1 MCKMDFSELMGTLC
15 PAGACSA
22 CAGCSTQL
30 RSYVENADAY
40 KNDPAIRKSEYSP
53 AKAPLEVATVLYE
66 SWEAAYW
73 TGGKLSKPTVI
84 TYYFSDKHADFHG
97 NVSGVIYTSTGISY
111 TWQEQWKEA
120 IRLAAAVHNSASGI
134 MLIEVDDP
142 SKADITW
149 RIEEMKEASGLGL
162 VMAPGPTAF
171 NGDIWVNAQYIDQLQ
186 KMDLMP
192 GGQGFEF
199 VIHEFGHAIG
209 MNHLYAGRY
218 VLPGVEFNRSV
229 SIMTHEED
237 PTGLMHSLSAID
249 IGALSYV
256 YGTNAQK
263 LAAPVQWE
271 QLSSGGLK
279 SVGSNAGNTIV
290 GIAGRDW
297 EVGGAGSD
305 KLNGGEGNDFL
316 DPGLGQDIVLGGT
329 GTDTL
334 IVSVRMRALL
344 QNPDSLIFRDNTM
357 QAGDEAGKEG
367 VFKSGS
373 NTIAFTGIEKI
384 QFLDGILDLRDK
396 SWSVFKEADFANRAV
411 KVITGVDASD
421 IQLKTYAEAIQ
432 LGGSSEAEVLARI
445 LSDYQASRSPLSD
458 IDFVKL
464 IVQNSYG
471 NLENNHF
478 IEGLVKGLQQG
489 IWTRD
494 ALALQFANSAELLGS
509 EAVVASIMGDKSP
522 RHEEN
527 TISVASERTYEGTS
541 ANDVFLVQ
549 NSGVVLG
556 NGGHDQLFL
565 SALRPDNISDI
576 VKINAIETGGGKS
589 GSLLLN
595 GNTINFTS
603 IEEIRF
609 LNGSLNFN
617 PDSISARLTRVFLT
631 AVGHAPSDENLADFV
646 RLVSTGS
653 ETIQSIS
660 QDLVRSSEFS
670 KMYATIVGS
679 TASEAVSLRGD
690 FIKHIWQVALGREP
704 TKIEMAQWQDILS
717 NQGHAYTGHL
727 IDVLTSSVEGK
738 AHFNGV
744 VAAGIWVQDQAG
756 ADISRIFHGIIGRL
770 PLETE
775 LGPLVWNV
783 VAGGESYVNVA
794 KHLLDLTLSGV
805 DSNLEF
811 VKQIS
816 FQVLGHSVDQHTAET
831 WGENI
836 SSGILNRAQF
846 VLTLVNDPSHYGEW
860 LNQVDA
866 AKGAIAEA
874 VTEIRLSSSQV
885 YENDPG
891 IIVGNLSWDQSSIG
905 AVSYT
910 IDDQRFEIADHGQ
923 IRLRQG
929 VFLDHESASKITFTV
944 TATDSSILH
953 HKTTFVI
960 DVLDVNE
967 APGAL
972 TLSGTSVR
980 ENDKGAVIGVLG
992 WSDPDKNEVLRYSLS
1007 DNRFDVVDGKL
1018 VLKAGIALD
1027 FESQAAIPLS
1037 VTATDKG
1044 GLTTSRDFNIQ
1055 VIDVNEAPGVLTLS
1069 GTSVR
1074 ENDKGAVIGVLG
1086 WSDPDKNEVLRY
1098 SLSDSRFDVVDGKL
1112 VLKAGIALDFESQ
1125 AAIPLSV
1132 TATDKGGLTTSRD
1145 FNIQVIDVNEAPGHI
1160 NFDEFKTYSQVSG
1173 ANVGLISVSDPD
1185 FGDMASVTVSDD
1197 RFEIISG
1204 LLKLRDGLSFNN
1216 IYDTIYQITIKAM
1229 DLSGFESERTVDFT
1243 VVGAQPAQ
1251 YLQPGSRVAGFTLS
1265 DDFVA
1270 ESLTVMSDIHRI
1282 SSSSSGMLTVHLNS
1296 GEAISLGNEVKTLK
1310 IGDGEINFSGG
1321 SSPAQVMMMYE
1332 GLLGRSADKSGLNFW
1347 SGHLREG
1354 DLATSVAA
1362 AIMSSEEFQTRSGQL
1377 TDANFVKYLYNGI
1390 LGRAADEGG
1399 IVSHLSALQ
1408 HGATRESLVTNF
1420 VHSGEA
1426 INRFEGLNPNGVWTV
1441 DNDARSVHML
1451 YDAVLNRTADESGFQ
1466 TWTAAL
1472 KNGWDL
1478 KSMTSSLLNSNEFKE
1493 SHHGI
1498 SDQEFISLIY
1508 HNALERSPDQAGFA
1522 FWSDKLATQSLL
1534 REDLAMIIGTST
1546 EQAAQFDQHPISD
1559 IFGL

>member
-1 MCKMDFSELMGTLC
+1 
-15 PAGACSA
+15 
-22 CAGCSTQL
+22 
-30 RSYVENADAY
+30 
-40 KNDPAIRKSEYSP
+40 
-53 AKAPLEVATVLYE
+53 
-66 SWEAAYW
+66 
-73 TGGKLSKPTVI
+73 
-84 TYYFSDKHADFHG
+84 
-97 NVSGVIYTSTGISY
+97 
-111 TWQEQWKEA
+111 
-120 IRLAAAVHNSASGI
+120 
-134 MLIEVDDP
+134 
-142 SKADITW
+142 
-149 RIEEMKEASGLGL
+149 
-162 VMAPGPTAF
+162 
-171 NGDIWVNAQYIDQLQ
+171 
-186 KMDLMP
+186 
-192 GGQGFEF
+192 
-199 VIHEFGHAIG
+199 
-209 MNHLYAGRY
+209 
-218 VLPGVEFNRSV
+218 VEFNRSV

-271 QLSSGGLK
+271 QLSNGGLK

-396 SWSVFKEADFANRAV
+396 SWSVFKEAVFANRAV

-445 LSDYQASRSPLSD
+445 LSDYQASRSLLSD

-576 VKINAIETGGGKS
+576 VKINAIEKGDGKS

-595 GNTINFTS
+595 GNTINFSS

-617 PDSISARLTRVFLT
+617 PDSIAAKITRVFLT

-775 LGPLVWNV
+775 LGPLVWKV

-794 KHLLDLTLSGV
+794 KHLLDLTLSSV

-816 FQVLGHSVDQHTAET
+816 FKVLGHSVDQHTAET
-831 WGENI
+831 WGEKI
-836 SSGILNRAQF
+836 ASGILDRAQF

-860 LNQVDA
+860 LNQIDA

-891 IIVGNLSWDQSSIG
+891 IVVGNLSWDQSSIG
-905 AVSYT
+905 AVRYT

-944 TATDSSILH
+944 TATDASILY

-967 APGAL
+967 APSAL

-1037 VTATDKG
+1037 ITATDKG

-1098 SLSDSRFDVVDGKL
+1098 SLSDNRFDVVDGKL

-1125 AAIPLSV
+1125 AAIPLSI
-1132 TATDKGGLTTSRD
+1132 TATDKGGLTTSRDFNIQVIDVNEAPGVLTLSGTSVRENDRGAVIGVLGESDPDKNEVLRYSLSDNRFDVVDGKLVLKAGIALDFESQAAIPLSITATDKGGLTTSRDFNIQVIDVNEAPGVLTLSGTSVRENDKGAVIGVLGWSDPDKNEVLRYSLSDNRFDVVDGKLVLKAGIALDFESQAAIPLSITAADKGGLTTSRD

-1204 LLKLRDGLSFNN
+1204 LLKLRNELSFNN
-1216 IYDTIYQITIKAM
+1216 IDDTIYQITIKAM

-1243 VVGAQPAQ
+1243 VFGAQPAQ

-1282 SSSSSGMLTVHLNS
+1282 SSSSSGILTVHLNS

-1321 SSPAQVMMMYE
+1321 STPAQVMMMYE

-1399 IVSHLSALQ
+1399 LVNHVSDLQ

-1451 YDAVLNRTADESGFQ
+1451 YDTVLNRTADESGFQ

-1508 HNALERSPDQAGFA
+1508 HNALERSPDQSGFA